1 MSEFEQKPVY
11 TEVPYS
17 APYYSSLLAGLIHK
31 LNNVTTVLTGN
42 AGLLLMGEKLPRDLR
57 ESLEQ
62 MTQAIEQLCQTLN
75 EAAIA
80 CKGSKVNLN
89 TVDLAALISAIE
101 SPIEIQLIH
110 SEKNRVIVKSDP
122 EKLRAILH
130 ELCRN
135 AASAGA
141 NQITCKLEAA
151 TDGNYLI
158 RFRDNGSGIKKEL
171 MPRIFDPFFTIRR
184 YPDAFGLGLFR
195 VAGELSRI
203 DGSISIESDGKSFTE
218 ARILLPGAIG

>member
-1 MSEFEQKPVY
+1 MSDSEQKPVNA
-11 TEVPYS
+11 EVPYS

-42 AGLLLMGEKLPRDLR
+42 AGLLLLGEKLPRDVR

-62 MTQAIEQLCQTLN
+62 MTQAIEQLCQNLN

-80 CKGSKVNLN
+80 CKGSKVNLS
-89 TVDLAALISAIE
+89 TVDLAALISAME
-101 SPIEIQLIH
+101 SPIEIELNN
-110 SEKNRVIVKSDP
+110 SDKKRVIVKSDP
-122 EKLRAILH
+122 DKLRAILH

-141 NQITCKLEAA
+141 TKITCIFESAPA
-151 TDGNYLI
+151 GNYLI
-158 RFRDNGSGIKKEL
+158 RLRDNGSGIKKEM

-184 YPDAFGLGLFR
+184 FPDGFGLGLFR
-195 VAGELSRI
+195 AVGELSRI
-203 DGSISIESDGKSFTE
+203 GGSISIDSDG
-218 ARILLPGAIG
+218 

>member
-1 MSEFEQKPVY
+1 MPDSEQRPNHAEAPY
-11 TEVPYS
+11 T

-31 LNNVTTVLTGN
+31 LNNVATVLTGN
-42 AGLLLMGEKLPRDLR
+42 AGLLLMGEKLPRDVR
-57 ESLEQ
+57 DSLEQ

-80 CKGSKVNLN
+80 CKGSKVNLS

-101 SPIEIQLIH
+101 SPIEIELIH
-110 SEKNRVIVKSDP
+110 PDKKRLIVKSDP
-122 EKLRAILH
+122 DKLRAILH

-141 NQITCKLEAA
+141 TKITCRLEPAPA
-151 TDGNYLI
+151 GDYLI
-158 RFRDNGSGIKKEL
+158 RFRDNGSGIKTEL
-171 MPRIFDPFFTIRR
+171 MPRIFDPFFTILR
-184 YPDAFGLGLFR
+184 YPDGFGLGLFR
-195 VAGELSRI
+195 AAGELSRI
-203 DGSISIESDGKSFTE
+203 GGSISIDSDGKSFTE

>member
-1 MSEFEQKPVY
+1 MFESEHKPVS

-17 APYYSSLLAGLIHK
+17 APYYASLLAGLIHK

-42 AGLLLMGEKLPRDLR
+42 AGLLLMGEKLPRDIR
-57 ESLEQ
+57 EALEQ
-62 MTQAIEQLCQTLN
+62 MTQAIEQLSQTLN

-80 CKGSKVNLN
+80 CKGSKVNLS

-101 SPIEIQLIH
+101 SPIAIELIQP
-110 SEKNRVIVKSDP
+110 EKKRVIVKADP
-122 EKLRAILH
+122 DKLRAILH

-135 AASAGA
+135 ASSAGA
-141 NQITCKLEAA
+141 TKVTCKLEPVA
-151 TDGNYLI
+151 DGNYLI
-158 RFRDNGSGIKKEL
+158 RFKDNGSGIKKEL
-171 MPRIFDPFFTIRR
+171 MSRIFDPFFTIRR

-195 VAGELSRI
+195 AAGELSRI
-203 DGSISIESDGKSFTE
+203 GGSISIESDGRSYTE

>member
-1 MSEFEQKPVY
+1 MSESEQKPVY

-42 AGLLLMGEKLPRDLR
+42 ASLLLMVEKLPRDIR
-57 ESLEQ
+57 EALEQ
-62 MTQAIEQLCQTLN
+62 MTQAIEQLSQTLN

-80 CKGSKVNLN
+80 CKGSKLNLN
-89 TVDLAALISAIE
+89 TVDLAPLISAME
-101 SPIEIQLIH
+101 SPIAIELIQP
-110 SEKNRVIVKSDP
+110 EKKRVIVKSDS

-141 NQITCKLEAA
+141 NKITCTLEPAA
-151 TDGNYLI
+151 GGNYLI

-184 YPDAFGLGLFR
+184 YPDGFGLGLFR
-195 VAGELSRI
+195 AAGELSRI
-203 DGSISIESDGKSFTE
+203 GGSISIDSDGKSFTE
-218 ARILLPGAIG
+218 ARISLPGAIG

>member
-1 MSEFEQKPVY
+1 MSESEQKPIY

-42 AGLLLMGEKLPRDLR
+42 AALLLMGEKLPRDIR
-57 ESLEQ
+57 EALEQ
-62 MTQAIEQLCQTLN
+62 MTQAIEQLSQTLN

-80 CKGSKVNLN
+80 CKGSKLNLN
-89 TVDLAALISAIE
+89 TVDLAPLISAME
-101 SPIEIQLIH
+101 SPIAIELIQP
-110 SEKNRVIVKSDP
+110 EKKRVIVKSDS

-141 NQITCKLEAA
+141 NKITCTLEPAA
-151 TDGNYLI
+151 GGNYLI
-158 RFRDNGSGIKKEL
+158 RFRDNGSGIKKEQ
-171 MPRIFDPFFTIRR
+171 MPRIFDPFFTMRR
-184 YPDAFGLGLFR
+184 YPDGFGLGLFR
-195 VAGELSRI
+195 AAGELSRI
-203 DGSISIESDGKSFTE
+203 GGSISIDSDGKSFTE
-218 ARILLPGAIG
+218 ARISLPGAIG

>member
-1 MSEFEQKPVY
+1 MPDSEQRPNHAEAPY
-11 TEVPYS
+11 T

-31 LNNVTTVLTGN
+31 LNNVATVLTGN
-42 AGLLLMGEKLPRDLR
+42 AGLLLMGEKLPRDVR
-57 ESLEQ
+57 DSLEQ

-101 SPIEIQLIH
+101 SPIEIELIH
-110 SEKNRVIVKSDP
+110 PDKKRLIVKSDP
-122 EKLRAILH
+122 DKLRAILH

-141 NQITCKLEAA
+141 TKITCRLELAPA
-151 TDGNYLI
+151 GSYLI

-184 YPDAFGLGLFR
+184 YPDGFGLGLFR
-195 VAGELSRI
+195 AAGELSRI
-203 DGSISIESDGKSFTE
+203 GGRISIDSDGKSFTE

>member
-1 MSEFEQKPVY
+1 MSESEQKPVY
-11 TEVPYS
+11 AEVPYS

-42 AGLLLMGEKLPRDLR
+42 AGLLLMGEKLPRDIR

-101 SPIEIQLIH
+101 SPIEIQIQ
-110 SEKNRVIVKSDP
+110 SEKKRVIVKSDP
-122 EKLRAILH
+122 DKLRAILH

-151 TDGNYLI
+151 ADGNYLV

-195 VAGELSRI
+195 AAGELSRI
-203 DGSISIESDGKSFTE
+203 GGSISIESDGKSFTE
-218 ARILLPGAIG
+218 ARILLPGGIG

>member
-1 MSEFEQKPVY
+1 
-11 TEVPYS
+11 
-17 APYYSSLLAGLIHK
+17 LIHK

-42 AGLLLMGEKLPRDLR
+42 AGLLLMGEKLPGEIR

-62 MTQAIEQLCQTLN
+62 MTLAIEQLCQTLN

-101 SPIEIQLIH
+101 SPIQIQLIH
-110 SEKNRVIVKSDP
+110 PENKRVIVKSDP
-122 EKLRAILH
+122 DKLRAILH

-141 NQITCKLEAA
+141 NTITCKLEPA

-171 MPRIFDPFFTIRR
+171 MTRIFDPFFTVRR

-195 VAGELSRI
+195 AAGELSRI
-203 DGSISIESDGKSFTE
+203 GGSISIDSDGKSFTE

>member
-1 MSEFEQKPVY
+1 MSESEKKPVY

-42 AGLLLMGEKLPRDLR
+42 AGLLLMGEKLPRDIR

-89 TVDLAALISAIE
+89 TVDLEALISAIE
-101 SPIEIQLIH
+101 SPIEIQMIQ
-110 SEKNRVIVKSDP
+110 SEKKRVIVKSDP
-122 EKLRAILH
+122 DKLRAILH

-195 VAGELSRI
+195 AAGELSRI
-203 DGSISIESDGKSFTE
+203 GGSISIESDGKSFTE

>member
-11 TEVPYS
+11 TEVPYC

-195 VAGELSRI
+195 AAGELSRI
-203 DGSISIESDGKSFTE
+203 GGSISIESDGKSFTE